1 MSETAVPRIR
11 TMRHGLAVRI
21 VHWAIVF
28 EALFLMITG
37 AQLNGLLPFISW
49 DLYPYHIIVGFMF
62 IGTAF
67 VFLYVVIATHDF
79 KWFAPR
85 RIPYSF
91 KYIASEAGAWFRIR
105 PKVQEPIEFD
115 VAKGEYV
122 EKLIPS
128 VIVVWWAYALMGIV
142 LAFTGLAA
150 AFPSSFGFVYAVTNP
165 IGVALTGVGGLSFDL
180 AIHRLVVVLLI
191 CTVAMHLY
199 ASAIYRVVSS
209 MFIGY
214 RDEPEVSSTGVP
226 PGIPPVRPAGVITSA
241 PEQAK
246 RPE

>member
-1 MSETAVPRIR
+1 MVQRIK

-28 EALFLMITG
+28 EAVFLMITG
-37 AQLNGLLPFISW
+37 AQLNGLLPFVSW
-49 DLYPYHIIVGFMF
+49 DLYSYHIIVGFMF

-67 VFLYVVIATHDF
+67 IFLYVVIAAHDW

-85 RIPYSF
+85 RIPYSV
-91 KYIASEAGAWFRIR
+91 KYIFEEAGAWFRIK
-105 PKVQEPIEFD
+105 PKVQETIEFD
-115 VAKGEYV
+115 VATGEYV

-128 VIVVWWAYALMGIV
+128 VIVVWWAYALMGAV

-150 AFPSSFGFVYAVTNP
+150 AFPASFGFVYAVTNP
-165 IGVALTGVGGLSFDL
+165 IGLSLTGVGGLSFVL
-180 AIHRLVVVLLI
+180 AVHRLVVVLLI

-209 MFIGY
+209 MFTGY
-214 RDEPEVSSTGVP
+214 RDEPEVSSTGIP
-226 PGIPPVRPAGVITSA
+226 PGLPPVRPAVALASA
-241 PEQAK
+241 PEDHK
-246 RPE
+246 LLE